1 MSARHGAL
9 CTMLFFLLL
18 AGGARGDAAGIAVEL
33 FTQGKQ
39 LMSAGD
45 YVEARVK
52 LAESARLDPK
62 VGTLASLA
70 VCEERLGHLAEAHA
84 RWQQARTLATA
95 TNDARRPL
103 TETELARV
111 DKLVPKLTIE
121 VRGASPPGLIIK
133 ADDLDVG
140 PGMLRTQ
147 LPVNPGGHTISATAP
162 GMRPWSTQVQTA
174 ADGKVTS
181 VVVGPLEQAPTT
193 GTTSMPESRA
203 PTEAPLPQ
211 PPEAGGESR
220 GWRSQRLVGIVVT
233 GAGAAG
239 LAVGGAF
246 ALRAIALKKDRSTYC
261 DANNVCSDPQGV
273 TLDHDA
279 RTAATTSTIAMA
291 VGGAVAIGGVVLIVT
306 APRGAPAVTIGAGFQ
321 PGGTEFNIAGRW

>member
-1 MSARHGAL
+1 VR
-9 CTMLFFLLL
+9 
-18 AGGARGDAAGIAVEL
+18 
-33 FTQGKQ
+33 
-39 LMSAGD
+39 
-45 YVEARVK
+45 
-52 LAESARLDPK
+52 LAESARLDAK

-103 TETELARV
+103 TESELARI

-121 VRGASPPGLIIK
+121 VRGASPPGLLIK

-140 PGMLRTQ
+140 PGMLRTP
-147 LPVNPGGHTISATAP
+147 LPVNPGSHTISATAP
-162 GMRPWSTQVQTA
+162 GKRPWSTQVQTE
-174 ADGKVTS
+174 ADGRVTP
-181 VVVGPLEQAPTT
+181 VVVGPLEDAPA
-193 GTTSMPESRA
+193 SESTRTPA
-203 PTEAPLPQ
+203 SRPPTEASLP
-211 PPEAGGESR
+211 PPPSEEGRESR

-246 ALRAIALKKDRSTYC
+246 GLRAISLKKDRNTYC

-291 VGGAVAIGGVVLIVT
+291 VGGAVAVGGVVLILT
-306 APRGAPAVTIGAGFQ
+306 APHDGPAVTVGAGFL